1 MGSNAGGVL
10 VQKEVTPSDFKLAQR
25 LHKLEN
31 KINRIELK
39 IIIMEMLMPFSFTDI
54 SVSKAKSKEI
64 QIRRK
69 IDEQLEYIIKN
80 NRRNAALDYLNF
92 SIGAIHEAEKR
103 ILNLYKMDLKI
114 YIKDMET
121 TDIKIMQ
128 AIPNDFVP
136 LAPTYTT
143 IAYTTIAKL
152 SEKNLDTA
160 FSIIKEVKKA
170 NEEIIRMA
178 DFGHG
183 RDMEKNLGIGAPI

>member
-10 VQKEVTPSDFKLAQR
+10 VQKEVTPSDFELAQR

-31 KINRIELK
+31 NIISIEK
-39 IIIMEMLMPFSFTDI
+39 LMPFRFTDI

-92 SIGAIHEAEKR
+92 SIGAIYEAEKR

-128 AIPNDFVP
+128 ASPNNFVP

-152 SEKNLDTA
+152 SEKNLDIA

>member
-10 VQKEVTPSDFKLAQR
+10 VQKEVTPSDFELAYR

-31 KINRIELK
+31 NIISIEK
-39 IIIMEMLMPFSFTDI
+39 LMPFRFTDI

-64 QIRRK
+64 EIRRE

-92 SIGAIHEAEKR
+92 SIGVYEAEER
-103 ILNLYKMDLKI
+103 ILKLYKTDLKS
-114 YIKDMET
+114 YIEGME

-128 AIPNDFVP
+128 ASPNDFVP
-136 LAPTYTT
+136 LAP
-143 IAYTTIAKL
+143 AYTTITYITIVKS
-152 SEKNLDTA
+152 SEKNLDSA

-183 RDMEKNLGIGAPI
+183 RDMEKDLGIGAPI

>member
-10 VQKEVTPSDFKLAQR
+10 VQKEGNALSDSELAQR

-31 KINRIELK
+31 KI
-39 IIIMEMLMPFSFTDI
+39 IIIEKLMPFRFTDI

-64 QIRRK
+64 EIRRE

-92 SIGAIHEAEKR
+92 SIGVYEAEER
-103 ILNLYKMDLKI
+103 ILKLYKTDLKS
-114 YIKDMET
+114 YIEGMET
-121 TDIKIMQ
+121 ININIMQ
-128 AIPNDFVP
+128 ASPNDFVP
-136 LAPTYTT
+136 LAP
-143 IAYTTIAKL
+143 AYTTIAKP
-152 SEKNLDTA
+152 SEKNLGIA

-183 RDMEKNLGIGAPI
+183 RDMQKDLGIGAPI

>member
-10 VQKEVTPSDFKLAQR
+10 VQKEVTPSDFELAYR

-69 IDEQLEYIIKN
+69 IDEQLDYIIKN

-92 SIGAIHEAEKR
+92 SIGVYEAEER
-103 ILNLYKMDLKI
+103 ILKLYKTDLKS
-114 YIKDMET
+114 YIEGMET
-121 TDIKIMQ
+121 ININIMQ
-128 AIPNDFVP
+128 ASPNEFVP
-136 LAPTYTT
+136 LAPAYTT
-143 IAYTTIAKL
+143 IAYTTIAKP
-152 SEKNLDTA
+152 SEKNIDIA
-160 FSIIKEVKKA
+160 FSIIKKVKEA

-178 DFGHG
+178 DFSHG
-183 RDMEKNLGIGAPI
+183 RDMQKDLGIGAPI